1 MTTEPVLQV
10 RNLGVEFATSQGEVH
25 AVSGVS
31 FDVRAGECLAVVGES
46 GSGKTQVLMACLGL
60 LAANGVARGSALFA
74 GQELIGANE
83 RTLNC
88 VRGTGIGLLS
98 QDPLSSLT
106 PHLRI
111 ETLLTEG
118 LVDRGLATR
127 VVAHERALQA
137 LAKVDIPDPEAR
149 LRQYPHEL
157 SGGMRQRVALAAA
170 LMCAPRLLFA
180 DEPTTALDVSVQAR
194 VLELLAGVRDRGVG
208 VLIITHDLGVVAGLA
223 DRVAVMYAGRIV
235 ETAATDELFATPQHP
250 YTAALLAA
258 VPRLHGDAQPRLVG
272 IPGDPPQPSA
282 RLPGCAFA
290 PRCERAAAI
299 CDDSRPELRP
309 CAGFDQVGASRVE
322 SGAALAGPGMPI
334 TTVACHR
341 PLHAPVGVA

>member
-10 RNLGVEFATSQGEVH
+10 RDLGVSFATSQG
-25 AVSGVS
+25 AVQAVCDVS

-60 LAANGVARGSALFA
+60 LASNGAARGSALFA

-83 RTLNC
+83 GALNR

-127 VVAHERALQA
+127 AGARQRALQA
-137 LAKVDIPDPEAR
+137 LVEVDIPEPEAR

-170 LMCAPRLLFA
+170 LMCAPVLLFA

-194 VLELLAGVRDRGVG
+194 VLELLAAVRDRGVG
-208 VLIITHDLGVVAGLA
+208 MLVITHDLGVVAGLA

-235 ETAATDELFATPQHP
+235 EMATTTELFTAPRHP
-250 YTAALLAA
+250 YTAALMAA
-258 VPRLHGDAQPRLVG
+258 VPRLHGNAASQLVG
-272 IPGDPPQPSA
+272 IPGDPPQPAA
-282 RLPGCAFA
+282 RPSGCAFA
-290 PRCERAAAI
+290 PRCDRAVAR
-299 CDDSRPELRP
+299 CSESRPELVQYDDVDP
-309 CAGFDQVGASRVE
+309 LGAGQGQSPASNGARVVPMF
-322 SGAALAGPGMPI
+322 A
-334 TTVACHR
+334 VACLR
-341 PLHAPVGVA
+341 PLHQQAEVS

>member
-1 MTTEPVLQV
+1 MTAEPVLQV
-10 RNLGVEFATSQGEVH
+10 RNLGVNFSTSQGEVA

-60 LAANGVARGSALFA
+60 LASNGMASGSALFS
-74 GQELIGANE
+74 GQELIGADE
-83 RTLNC
+83 RALNR

-127 VVAHERALQA
+127 VKARERALQA
-137 LAKVDIPDPEAR
+137 LADVDIPEPEAR

-170 LMCAPRLLFA
+170 LMCAPTLLFA

-194 VLELLAGVRDRGVG
+194 VLELLARVRDRGVG

-235 ETAATDELFATPQHP
+235 ETATTDELFAAPAHP

-258 VPRLHGDAQPRLVG
+258 VPRLHGGAQARLVG
-272 IPGDPPQPSA
+272 IPGDPPPPSA
-282 RLPGCAFA
+282 RPPGCAFA
-290 PRCERAAAI
+290 PRCERAVDA
-299 CDDSRPELRP
+299 CSESRPELTQR
-309 CAGFDQVGASRVE
+309 AGRSQVST
-322 SGAALAGPGMPI
+322 GPGDSSASIAARGAPI
-334 TTVACHR
+334 TSVACHR
-341 PLHAPVGVA
+341 PLPAPAAVA